1 MQKNASLNFC
11 TPDNYFLE
19 VSNTDKSDLQT
30 EIGKFRDI
38 SSALHNG
45 GIFAPGERQLLSA

>member
-1 MQKNASLNFC
+1 MDMQKNASLNFC

-30 EIGKFRDI
+30 EI
-38 SSALHNG
+38 
-45 GIFAPGERQLLSA
+45 PGHFQRPS